1 MKLIYSKLKVIIVPA
16 LFVLFLAL
24 SWTMESFDWQFAIL
38 IKKPVLFLATFCCW
52 SVSAIIGVGL
62 FELCRNLA
70 CRLEQSW
77 IKTRD
82 DKNRE
87 VRVTLSGLGNEDAKK
102 ILNEMSSRG
111 QNLCHGSTGLS
122 ITRWKS
128 KKRQNE

>member
-82 DKNRE
+82 DKNRA
-87 VRVTLSGLGNEDAKK
+87 VRITLSGFSKVIGY
-102 ILNEMSSRG
+102 MP
-111 QNLCHGSTGLS
+111 LCLIVGAV
-122 ITRWKS
+122 IWFVFS
-128 KKRQNE
+128 KDGC